1 MAIELLQHALERFG
15 VVTVMDVTLYEVN
28 TNKPVMFLDTL
39 KISNIASE
47 TQEKQIKGGRY
58 ADLLIV
64 YNFDRTVSL
73 EFQDALLSFSS
84 MKNLW
89 GAELD
94 RVAANVI
101 EHRVFRGTVDT
112 AAVTLPAET
121 LSVDSVFDA
130 DAGVELTLG
139 TASPV
144 AGSYYWVKSA
154 ATAVT
159 FHSTEEDANVVIYYT
174 VAGKEAGGFEP
185 VQALIKSSSFPK
197 TVKFVGQTFFIEE
210 ATGKQI
216 LAEIEIPKLKLNSA
230 FNLSMES
237 EGDASVFDFSGMAL
251 VENTTSRDLIK
262 LKALRYL
269 D

>member
-15 VVTVMDVTLYEVN
+15 VVTVMDATLYEVG

-39 KISNIASE
+39 KISNISSE

-58 ADLLIV
+58 ADLLVV
-64 YNFDRTVSL
+64 YNFDRTVNL

-94 RVAANVI
+94 RTAANIV
-101 EHRVFRGTVDT
+101 EHTKYTGVVAT
-112 AAVTLPAET
+112 AAIALPQAA
-121 LSVDSVFDA
+121 LAIGGVFDA
-130 DAGVELTLG
+130 TANVELTLG
-139 TASPV
+139 TATPA
-144 AGSYYWVKSA
+144 AGRYYWIDTDADAIKFNA
-154 ATAVT
+154 AQEG
-159 FHSTEEDANVVIYYT
+159 HNMVVYYT
-174 VAGKEAGGFEP
+174 VAATDTGFDP
-185 VQALIKSSSFPK
+185 VQALIKSSSFPT

-216 LAEIEIPKLKLNSA
+216 LAEIEIPKLKLNSN
-230 FNLSMES
+230 FTLTMES

-251 VENTTSRDLIK
+251 VENTTTRDLIK